1 MTTATPGKSGR
12 VAGLLLPLFSM
23 PSTRS
28 WGIGEFP
35 DIVALAPW
43 MRAAGLR
50 VLQVLPLNEMAP
62 GQSSPY
68 SAISAMALDPIFIA
82 VSAMPD
88 FQSMG
93 GEDSLD
99 TAERGML
106 AHVRAS
112 RGVEYWAVRTLKE
125 RALRRAFRHF
135 VEHEWVHDTERA
147 ANLRAFIADQS
158 WWLDDYAVF
167 RAAHHLSDEQAWR
180 DWSPGIRDRQ
190 SSAIAHLRRE
200 SGQEVLYRQYL
211 QWAAQTQWLA
221 ARGQA
226 AQIRI
231 AGDLPFGVATDSAD
245 VWEDQAL
252 FSFDGTVGAPPDAFS
267 EDGQNWQLPIY
278 RWEIMRERGYEWF
291 GTRARRM
298 ADLFD
303 LFRVDHVV
311 GLFRTWVFPGDT
323 GTPHFVP
330 EGEAVQ
336 TDQGEA
342 VLRIVIAAG
351 ATVIAEDLGTIPDFV
366 RAAMR
371 RLDVPGYKVL
381 RWERRWK
388 ARGQPYVKPA
398 AYPASS
404 LATTGT
410 HDTETLA
417 GWWAGLDERDRT
429 AVLDAVKPGPG
440 DAAAALAIA
449 CPLEAASGAFP
460 RSDDAFVPGVRDAL
474 LESLYGSGS
483 DLLTLPL
490 QDVFGWTDRINVP
503 AIVDDRNW
511 TWKLPW
517 PVDWMDAIPEA
528 VERQQALRRW
538 AERHRRA

>member
-1 MTTATPGKSGR
+1 MTAATPVSSGR

-28 WGIGEFP
+28 WGIGEFA

-43 MRAAGLR
+43 MLAAGLR
-50 VLQVLPLNEMAP
+50 MLQMLPLNEMAP

-68 SAISAMALDPIFIA
+68 SALSAMALDPIFLSVPAI
-82 VSAMPD
+82 PD
-88 FQSMG
+88 FQAMG

-99 TAERGML
+99 TTGRGML

-112 RGVEYWAVRTLKE
+112 RGVDYRAVRTLKE
-125 RALRRAFRHF
+125 RMLRRAFRQF
-135 VEHEWVHDTERA
+135 VEREWAHDTERA
-147 ANLRAFIADQS
+147 ARLRAFIADQA

-167 RAAHHLSDEQAWR
+167 RAAHHLSGGKTWR
-180 DWSPGIRDRQ
+180 EWNPDLRDRQ
-190 SSAIAHLRRE
+190 SSTIARLRRE

-211 QWAAQTQWLA
+211 QWNAQTQWLA

-226 AQIRI
+226 APIRI
-231 AGDLPFGVATDSAD
+231 AGDFPFGVAAESAD
-245 VWEDQAL
+245 VWGNQEL
-252 FSFDGTVGAPPDAFS
+252 FSFDGAVGAPPDAFS

-278 RWEIMRERGYEWF
+278 RWDVMRERGYEWF
-291 GTRARRM
+291 GARARRT

-311 GLFRTWVFPGDT
+311 GLFRTWVFPRDDRA
-323 GTPHFVP
+323 PHFVP
-330 EGEAVQ
+330 LEEAAQ
-336 TDQGEA
+336 TAQGEA
-342 VLRIVIAAG
+342 VLRAVITAG
-351 ATVIAEDLGTIPDFV
+351 ATVIAEDLGTIPGFV

-371 RLDVPGYKVL
+371 RLGVPGYKVL

-388 ARGQPYVKPA
+388 EPGHPYVEPSTYQA
-398 AYPASS
+398 LS

-417 GWWAGLDERDRT
+417 GWWAGLDELERA
-429 AVLDAVKPGPG
+429 AVLDAVEPRSG
-440 DAAAALAIA
+440 AAADAPAVA
-449 CPLEAASGAFP
+449 CPHEADSGAFP

-483 DLLTLPL
+483 DLLMLPL

-517 PVDWMDAIPEA
+517 PVDQMDAQPEA
-528 VERQQALRRW
+528 AERQRALRRW
-538 AERHRRA
+538 AERHRRL

>member
-1 MTTATPGKSGR
+1 
-12 VAGLLLPLFSM
+12 LLPLFSM

>member
-1 MTTATPGKSGR
+1 VTGTATDSSGR

-28 WGIGEFP
+28 WGVGEFP
-35 DIVALAPW
+35 DIVALEPW
-43 MRAAGLR
+43 MREAGLR

-68 SAISAMALDPIFIA
+68 SALSAMALDPIFLSVPAI
-82 VSAMPD
+82 PD
-88 FQSMG
+88 FQAMG
-93 GEDSLD
+93 GEDALD
-99 TAERGML
+99 TAERGAL

-112 RGVEYWAVRTLKE
+112 SGVDYWAVRTLKE

-147 ANLRAFIADQS
+147 ARLRAFIADQS

-167 RAAHHLSDEQAWR
+167 RAAYHLSDGQAWR
-180 DWSPGIRDRQ
+180 EWNPGMRDREPWAL
-190 SSAIAHLRRE
+190 SRLRSE
-200 SGQEVLYRQYL
+200 SGREVLYRQYL
-211 QWAAQTQWLA
+211 QWTAQTQWLD

-226 AQIRI
+226 APIRI
-231 AGDLPFGVATDSAD
+231 AGDFPFGVAADSAD
-245 VWEDQAL
+245 VWGNQAL
-252 FSFDGTVGAPPDAFS
+252 FSFDGAVGAPPDAFS
-267 EDGQNWQLPIY
+267 EEGQNWQLPVY
-278 RWEIMRERGYEWF
+278 RWDIMRERGYEWF
-291 GTRARRM
+291 GTRARRT

-311 GLFRTWVFPGDT
+311 GLFRTWVFPRDERA
-323 GTPHFVP
+323 PHFVP
-330 EGEAVQ
+330 LEVAAQ
-336 TDQGEA
+336 MAQGKA
-342 VLRIVIAAG
+342 VLRAVIAAG
-351 ATVIAEDLGTIPDFV
+351 ATVIAEDLGTIPGFV
-366 RAAMR
+366 RATMR
-371 RLDVPGYKVL
+371 RLGVPGYKVL

-388 ARGQPYVKPA
+388 EPGQPYVEPST
-398 AYPASS
+398 YPALSV
-404 LATTGT
+404 TTSGT

-417 GWWAGLDERDRT
+417 GWWTGLDERERT
-429 AVLDAVKPGPG
+429 AVLDAVEPGSG
-440 DAAAALAIA
+440 DAAAALATA
-449 CPLEAASGAFP
+449 CPHEAASGAFP

-517 PVDWMDAIPEA
+517 PVDRMDEQPEA
-528 VERQQALRRW
+528 AERQRALRRW
-538 AERHRRA
+538 AERHRRL

>member
-1 MTTATPGKSGR
+1 MTTATPAGSGR
-12 VAGLLLPLFSM
+12 AAGLLVPLFSM

-35 DIVALAPW
+35 DIVAFAPW
-43 MRAAGLR
+43 MREAGLR

-68 SAISAMALDPIFIA
+68 SALSAMALDPVFLSVPAI
-82 VSAMPD
+82 PD
-88 FQSMG
+88 FQAMG
-93 GEDSLD
+93 GEDALD

-112 RGVEYWAVRTLKE
+112 SGVDYRAVRTLKE
-125 RALRRAFRHF
+125 QALRRAFRHF

-147 ANLRAFIADQS
+147 ARLRAFIADQS

-167 RAAHHLSDEQAWR
+167 RAAHHLSGEQAWR

-211 QWAAQTQWLA
+211 QWTAQTQWLG

-226 AQIRI
+226 APIRI

-245 VWEDQAL
+245 VWGNQAL

-278 RWEIMRERGYEWF
+278 RWDVMRKRGYEWF

-330 EGEAVQ
+330 AVEATQ
-336 TDQGEA
+336 IAQGEA
-342 VLRIVIAAG
+342 VLRVVIAAG
-351 ATVIAEDLGTIPDFV
+351 ATVIAEDLGTIPVFV

-388 ARGQPYVKPA
+388 EPGQPYVEPST
-398 AYPASS
+398 YPALS

-417 GWWAGLDERDRT
+417 AWWAGLDERDRT
-429 AVLDAVKPGPG
+429 AALEAVERGPR
-440 DAAAALAIA
+440 DAATALAIA
-449 CPLEAASGAFP
+449 CPHEAASGAFP

-474 LESLYGSGS
+474 LEALYASGS
-483 DLLTLPL
+483 ELLMLPL

-503 AIVDDRNW
+503 AIVDDTNW

-517 PVDWMDAIPEA
+517 PVDRMDAQPVA
-528 VERQQALRRW
+528 AERQRALRRW
-538 AERHRRA
+538 AERHRRL